1 MKMWLIG
8 MLSTEPEVSQLNIK
22 GNCVVFGILSLLF
35 FSSEVHYSLETD
47 PVSTKETVTTAH

>member
-1 MKMWLIG
+1 MWLIG
-8 MLSTEPEVSQLNIK
+8 MLSTEPEVSLLNIK